1 MLFQYLGA
9 FLLGMGTN
17 YTINNYQGVIYNS
30 IYLYSFIKY
39 NVSKFINR
47 YFKKVKTVE
56 SFAHCVYQNNVVK
69 TFYKI
74 SMPYY
79 DDWVRMLNHAKQT
92 FLVAKTSPIPLI
104 KNTCVFLENI
114 YLFYLVAC
122 SLCMFLYKKKN
133 GLVKDESIDNH
144 FNEGLSYEFMILH
157 DGHSHMNKIII
168 NDVDNVDTNNN
179 DNNNNNNN
187 DNVND
192 NVKGVYSKEEILT
205 MLTNISSTDQVCK
218 YKFVS
223 IGVELTED
231 GKKQFYELKLRDE
244 TNNYYVVGNRINKYV
259 IYYLLKKQHNT
270 NIYGL
275 PYTLSVMDDSINM
288 WTCGVDDEIVLNE
301 EKYLVY
307 MKK

>member
-1 MLFQYLGA
+1 
-9 FLLGMGTN
+9 MGTN

-69 TFYKI
+69 TFYKT
-74 SMPYY
+74 SMPYC
-79 DDWVRMLNHAKQT
+79 DDLNRMMNHVKQT

-104 KNTCVFLENI
+104 KNTCLFLENI
-114 YLFYLVAC
+114 YLFYLVVC
-122 SLCMFLYKKKN
+122 SLFMFLYKKQN
-133 GLVKDESIDNH
+133 GPINDENESIDNH

-157 DGHSHMNKIII
+157 DGHSYMNKIII
-168 NDVDNVDTNNN
+168 NDDDVNVDVDIN
-179 DNNNNNNN
+179 DKIV
-187 DNVND
+187 DTV

-205 MLTNISSTDQVCK
+205 MITNISSTDQVCK

-231 GKKQFYELKLRDE
+231 GIKQFYELKLRDE

-288 WTCGVDDEIVLNE
+288 WTCGVNDEIVLNE
-301 EKYLVY
+301 DKYLVY